1 MAWLKAFLAAFGLFV
16 ITVVVSRLVGINL
29 AWVMILLT
37 AAWAAVDSQN
47 LQLKLYKTGISYS
60 PVVLFLAIALLWII
74 GFPWYLV
81 VRDQIKAGTLPLK
94 NPAPSPPPGTAG
106 LPTQ

>member
-1 MAWLKAFLAAFGLFV
+1 MAWLKAFAAAFGLIV
-16 ITVVVSRLVGINL
+16 ITVVVSRLMGINL
-29 AWVMILLT
+29 MLAMILLT
-37 AAWAAVDSQN
+37 AAWAAVDSQK
-47 LQLKLYKTGISYS
+47 LQLNLYKTGISYG
-60 PVVLFLAIALLWII
+60 PVVLFLAIALLWLI

-94 NPAPSPPPGTAG
+94 NPASSPPPGTAG